1 MDANDIDKPQ
11 EKGQKKS
18 AKHNSGAADLEK
30 VTDFAEEREVL
41 PQDITNV
48 WAFES
53 IFIVNS
59 WLIMHP
65 LILYYF
71 CRLST
76 SSTTAGVKRLL
87 RN

>member
-48 WAFES
+48 
-53 IFIVNS
+53 
-59 WLIMHP
+59 
-65 LILYYF
+65 
-71 CRLST
+71 
-76 SSTTAGVKRLL
+76 
-87 RN
+87 